1 MALTKE
7 QLGLLLDNDVVSEV
21 AHTLLDALPATP
33 QSLLLANA
41 LAKQYRGIIIVLFRE
56 MVQALDA
63 QQDAHVQYRLFLQ
76 GRAQKILARQQESAD
91 AGKRGTK
98 TLRKVTRRKGKA
110 GAE

>member
-7 QLGLLLDNDVVSEV
+7 QLGLLSDNDVVSEV
-21 AHTLLDALPATP
+21 AHTLMDILPATS
-33 QSLLLANA
+33 QSLPVANA

-56 MVQALDA
+56 MVRALDA

-76 GRAQKILARQQESAD
+76 GRAQKILERQRESA
-91 AGKRGTK
+91 ATRKRGTK
-98 TLRKVTRRKGKA
+98 TLYKFPSCKGKA